1 MLFSFISSNTENMPT
16 TALVIEDDDLTR
28 VSLVAA
34 LASAGLSVIAS
45 AKTSAEAIDLAKK
58 HFPHIALI
66 DLHLGRGPTGVDVA
80 HELRKNDPR
89 IGIVFL
95 TSFEDPRLI
104 SESKPLPQGSQ
115 YLVKKDVSSIDVI
128 AQAISSSLEGKNRRI
143 APERPGSMSQLSNVQ
158 LETLRLLAQGLSNT
172 EIARRRQ
179 VTEKSIEAS
188 ITRLLKSLNLPKA
201 ADSNQ
206 RVQLAR
212 LYFESQGLTV
222 NE

>member
-1 MLFSFISSNTENMPT
+1 MPT
-16 TALVIEDDDLTR
+16 TALVIEDDDLMR

-34 LASAGLSVIAS
+34 LASADVDVVAS
-45 AKTSAEAIDLAKK
+45 AKTSAEALEHA
-58 HFPHIALI
+58 HTLFPQVALV

-104 SESKPLPQGSQ
+104 AETKPLPQGSQ
-115 YLVKKDVSSIDVI
+115 YLLKKDVGSIDEI
-128 AQAISSSLEGKNRRI
+128 AEAITASLEGKNRRI
-143 APERPGSMSQLSNVQ
+143 STELPSNMSQLSDVQ
-158 LETLRLLAQGLSNT
+158 LETLRLVAQGLSNT

-188 ITRLLKSLNLPKA
+188 ITRLLKSLNIPR
-201 ADSNQ
+201 DEGSNQ

-212 LYFESQGLTV
+212 LYFESQGLSSH
-222 NE
+222 E

>member
-1 MLFSFISSNTENMPT
+1 MPT
-16 TALVIEDDDLTR
+16 TALVIEDDDLMR

-34 LASAGLSVIAS
+34 LASADVDVVAS
-45 AKTSAEAIDLAKK
+45 AKTSADALELAHT
-58 HFPHIALI
+58 HFPQVALV

-104 SESKPLPQGSQ
+104 AETKPLPQGSQ
-115 YLVKKDVSSIDVI
+115 YLLKKDVGSIDEI
-128 AQAISSSLEGKNRRI
+128 AEAITASLEGKNRRI
-143 APERPGSMSQLSNVQ
+143 STELPSNMSQLSDVQ
-158 LETLRLLAQGLSNT
+158 LETLRLVAQGLSNT

-188 ITRLLKSLNLPKA
+188 ITRLLKSLNIPR
-201 ADSNQ
+201 DEGSNQ

-212 LYFESQGLTV
+212 LYFESQGLSSH
-222 NE
+222 E

>member
-1 MLFSFISSNTENMPT
+1 MPT
-16 TALVIEDDDLTR
+16 TALVIEDDDLMR

-34 LASAGLSVIAS
+34 LASADVDVVAS
-45 AKTSAEAIDLAKK
+45 AKTSAEALELAHT
-58 HFPHIALI
+58 HFPQVALV

-104 SESKPLPQGSQ
+104 AETKPLPQGSQ
-115 YLVKKDVSSIDVI
+115 YLLKKDVGSIDEI
-128 AQAISSSLEGKNRRI
+128 AEAITASLEGKNRRI
-143 APERPGSMSQLSNVQ
+143 STELPSNMSQLSDVQ
-158 LETLRLLAQGLSNT
+158 LETLRLVAQGLSNT

-188 ITRLLKSLNLPKA
+188 ITRLLKSLNIPR
-201 ADSNQ
+201 DEGSNQ

-212 LYFESQGLTV
+212 LYFESQGLSSH
-222 NE
+222 E

>member
-1 MLFSFISSNTENMPT
+1 MPT
-16 TALVIEDDDLTR
+16 TALVIEDDDLMR

-34 LASAGLSVIAS
+34 LASADVDVVAS
-45 AKTSAEAIDLAKK
+45 AKTSAEALELA
-58 HFPHIALI
+58 HTLFPQVALV

-104 SESKPLPQGSQ
+104 AETKPLPQGSQ
-115 YLVKKDVSSIDVI
+115 YLLKKDVGSIDEIVG
-128 AQAISSSLEGKNRRI
+128 AITASLEGKNRRI
-143 APERPGSMSQLSNVQ
+143 STELPSNMSQLSDVQ
-158 LETLRLLAQGLSNT
+158 LETLRLVAQGLSNT

-188 ITRLLKSLNLPKA
+188 ITRLLKSLNIPR
-201 ADSNQ
+201 DEGSNQ

-212 LYFESQGLTV
+212 LYFESQGLSSH
-222 NE
+222 E

>member
-1 MLFSFISSNTENMPT
+1 MPT
-16 TALVIEDDDLTR
+16 TALVIEDDDLMR

-34 LASAGLSVIAS
+34 LASADVDVVAS
-45 AKTSAEAIDLAKK
+45 AKTSADALELA
-58 HFPHIALI
+58 HTLFPQVALV

-104 SESKPLPQGSQ
+104 AESKPLPQGSQ
-115 YLVKKDVSSIDVI
+115 YLLKKDVGSIDEIVG
-128 AQAISSSLEGKNRRI
+128 AITSSLEGKNRRI
-143 APERPGSMSQLSNVQ
+143 STELPSNMSQLSDVQ
-158 LETLRLLAQGLSNT
+158 LETLRLVAQGLSNT

-188 ITRLLKSLNLPKA
+188 ITRLLKSLNIPR
-201 ADSNQ
+201 DEGSNQ

-212 LYFESQGLTV
+212 LYFESQGLSSH
-222 NE
+222 E

>member
-1 MLFSFISSNTENMPT
+1 MPT
-16 TALVIEDDDLTR
+16 TALVIEDDDLMR

-34 LASAGLSVIAS
+34 LASADVDVVAS
-45 AKTSAEAIDLAKK
+45 AKTSAEALELA
-58 HFPHIALI
+58 HTLFPQVALV

-104 SESKPLPQGSQ
+104 AETKPLPQGSQ
-115 YLVKKDVSSIDVI
+115 YLLKKDVGSIDEI
-128 AQAISSSLEGKNRRI
+128 AEAITASLEGKNRRI
-143 APERPGSMSQLSNVQ
+143 SPELPSNMSQLSDVQ
-158 LETLRLLAQGLSNT
+158 LETLRLVAQGLSNT

-188 ITRLLKSLNLPKA
+188 ITRLLKSLNIPR
-201 ADSNQ
+201 DEGSNQ

-212 LYFESQGLTV
+212 LYFESQGFSSH
-222 NE
+222 E

>member
-1 MLFSFISSNTENMPT
+1 MPT
-16 TALVIEDDDLTR
+16 TALVIEDDDLMR

-34 LASAGLSVIAS
+34 LASADVDVVAS
-45 AKTSAEAIDLAKK
+45 AKTSAEALELAQTL
-58 HFPHIALI
+58 FPQVALV

-104 SESKPLPQGSQ
+104 AETKPLPQGSQ
-115 YLVKKDVSSIDVI
+115 YLLKKDVGSIDEI
-128 AQAISSSLEGKNRRI
+128 AEAITASLEGKNRRI
-143 APERPGSMSQLSNVQ
+143 STELPSNMSQLSDVQ
-158 LETLRLLAQGLSNT
+158 LETLRLVAQGLSNT

-188 ITRLLKSLNLPKA
+188 ITRLLKSLNIPR
-201 ADSNQ
+201 DEGSNQ

-212 LYFESQGLTV
+212 LYFESQGLSSH
-222 NE
+222 E

>member
-1 MLFSFISSNTENMPT
+1 MPT
-16 TALVIEDDDLTR
+16 TALVIEDDDLMR

-34 LASAGLSVIAS
+34 LASADVDVVAS
-45 AKTSAEAIDLAKK
+45 AKTSADALELAHT
-58 HFPHIALI
+58 HFPQVALV

-104 SESKPLPQGSQ
+104 AESKPLPQGSQ
-115 YLVKKDVSSIDVI
+115 YLLKKDVGSIDEIVG
-128 AQAISSSLEGKNRRI
+128 AITSSLEGKNRRI
-143 APERPGSMSQLSNVQ
+143 STELPSDLSQLSDVQ
-158 LETLRLLAQGLSNT
+158 LETLRLVAQGFSNT

-188 ITRLLKSLNLPKA
+188 ITRLLKSLNIPR
-201 ADSNQ
+201 DEGSNQ

-212 LYFESQGLTV
+212 LYFESQGLSSH
-222 NE
+222 E

>member
-1 MLFSFISSNTENMPT
+1 MPT
-16 TALVIEDDDLTR
+16 TAIVIEDDDLMR

-34 LASAGLSVIAS
+34 LASADVEVVAS
-45 AKTSAEAIDLAKK
+45 AKTSAEALELA
-58 HFPHIALI
+58 HTLFPQVALV

-104 SESKPLPQGSQ
+104 AETKPLPQGSQ
-115 YLVKKDVSSIDVI
+115 YLLKKDVGSIDEI
-128 AQAISSSLEGKNRRI
+128 AEAITASLEGKNRRI
-143 APERPGSMSQLSNVQ
+143 STELPSNMSQLSDVQ
-158 LETLRLLAQGLSNT
+158 LETLRLVAQGLSNT

-188 ITRLLKSLNLPKA
+188 ITRLLKSLNIPR
-201 ADSNQ
+201 DEGSNQ

-212 LYFESQGLTV
+212 LYFESQGLSSH
-222 NE
+222 E

>member
-34 LASAGLSVIAS
+34 LASAGLTVIAS

-58 HFPHIALI
+58 HFPHIALV
-66 DLHLGRGPTGVDVA
+66 DLHLGVGPTGIDVA

-104 SESKPLPQGSQ
+104 SETRPLPQGSQ
-115 YLVKKDVSSIDVI
+115 YLLKKDVSSIEVI
-128 AQAISSSLEGKNRRI
+128 AQAISASLEGKSRRI
-143 APERPGSMSQLSNVQ
+143 SSELPGTMSKLSDVQ

-188 ITRLLKSLNLPKA
+188 ITRLLKSLNIHKA
-201 ADSNQ
+201 EDSNQ

-212 LYFESQGLTV
+212 LYFESQGLSAY
-222 NE
+222 E

>member
-1 MLFSFISSNTENMPT
+1 MPT
-16 TALVIEDDDLTR
+16 TALVIEDDDLMR

-34 LASAGLSVIAS
+34 LASADVEVVAS
-45 AKTSAEAIDLAKK
+45 AKTSAEALELA
-58 HFPHIALI
+58 HTLFPQVALV

-104 SESKPLPQGSQ
+104 AETKPLPQGSQ
-115 YLVKKDVSSIDVI
+115 YLLKKDVGSIDEI
-128 AQAISSSLEGKNRRI
+128 AEAITASLEGKNRRI
-143 APERPGSMSQLSNVQ
+143 STELPSNMSQLSDVQ
-158 LETLRLLAQGLSNT
+158 LETLRLVAQGLSNT

-188 ITRLLKSLNLPKA
+188 ITRLLKSLNIPR
-201 ADSNQ
+201 DEGSNQ

-212 LYFESQGLTV
+212 LYFESQGFSSH
-222 NE
+222 E

>member
-1 MLFSFISSNTENMPT
+1 MPT
-16 TALVIEDDDLTR
+16 TALVIEDDDLMR

-34 LASAGLSVIAS
+34 LASADVDVVAS
-45 AKTSAEAIDLAKK
+45 AKTSAEALELA
-58 HFPHIALI
+58 HTLFPQVALV

-95 TSFEDPRLI
+95 TFFEDPRLI
-104 SESKPLPQGSQ
+104 AETKPLPQGSQ
-115 YLVKKDVSSIDVI
+115 YLLKKDVGSIDEI
-128 AQAISSSLEGKNRRI
+128 AEAITASLEGKNRRI
-143 APERPGSMSQLSNVQ
+143 STELPSNMSQLSDVQ
-158 LETLRLLAQGLSNT
+158 LETLRLVAQGLSNT

-188 ITRLLKSLNLPKA
+188 ITRLLKSLNIPR
-201 ADSNQ
+201 DEGSNQ

-212 LYFESQGLTV
+212 LYFESQGFSSH
-222 NE
+222 E

>member
-1 MLFSFISSNTENMPT
+1 MPT
-16 TALVIEDDDLTR
+16 TALVIEDDDLMR

-34 LASAGLSVIAS
+34 LASADVDVVAS
-45 AKTSAEAIDLAKK
+45 AKTSAEALELA
-58 HFPHIALI
+58 HTLFPQVALV

-104 SESKPLPQGSQ
+104 AETKPLPQGSQ
-115 YLVKKDVSSIDVI
+115 YLLKKDVGSIDEI
-128 AQAISSSLEGKNRRI
+128 AEAITASLEGKNRRI
-143 APERPGSMSQLSNVQ
+143 STELPSNMSQLSDVQ
-158 LETLRLLAQGLSNT
+158 LETLRLVAQGLSNT

-188 ITRLLKSLNLPKA
+188 ITRLLKSLNIPR
-201 ADSNQ
+201 DEGSNQ

-212 LYFESQGLTV
+212 LYFESQGFSSH
-222 NE
+222 E

>member
-1 MLFSFISSNTENMPT
+1 MPT
-16 TALVIEDDDLTR
+16 TALVIEDDDLMR

-34 LASAGLSVIAS
+34 LASADVDVVAS
-45 AKTSAEAIDLAKK
+45 AKTSAEALELA
-58 HFPHIALI
+58 HTLFPQVALV

-104 SESKPLPQGSQ
+104 AETKPLPQGSQ
-115 YLVKKDVSSIDVI
+115 YLLKKDVGSIDEIVG
-128 AQAISSSLEGKNRRI
+128 AITASLEGKNRRI
-143 APERPGSMSQLSNVQ
+143 STELPSNMSQLSDVQ
-158 LETLRLLAQGLSNT
+158 LETLRLVAQGLSNT

-188 ITRLLKSLNLPKA
+188 ITRLLKSLNIPR
-201 ADSNQ
+201 DDGSNQ

-212 LYFESQGLTV
+212 LYFESQGLSSH
-222 NE
+222 E

>member
-1 MLFSFISSNTENMPT
+1 MPT
-16 TALVIEDDDLTR
+16 AALVIEDDDLMR

-34 LASAGLSVIAS
+34 LASADVDVVAS
-45 AKTSAEAIDLAKK
+45 AKTSAEALELA
-58 HFPHIALI
+58 HTLFPQVALV

-104 SESKPLPQGSQ
+104 AETKPLPQGSQ
-115 YLVKKDVSSIDVI
+115 YLLKKDVGSIDEI
-128 AQAISSSLEGKNRRI
+128 AEAITASLEGKNRRI
-143 APERPGSMSQLSNVQ
+143 STELPSNMSQLSDVQ
-158 LETLRLLAQGLSNT
+158 LETLRLVAQGLSNT

-188 ITRLLKSLNLPKA
+188 ITRLLKSLNIPR
-201 ADSNQ
+201 DEGSNQ

-212 LYFESQGLTV
+212 LYFESQGLSSH
-222 NE
+222 E

>member
-1 MLFSFISSNTENMPT
+1 MPT
-16 TALVIEDDDLTR
+16 TALVIEDDDLMR

-34 LASAGLSVIAS
+34 LASAGVEVVAS
-45 AKTSAEAIDLAKK
+45 AKTSDEALELAHT
-58 HFPHIALI
+58 HFPQVALV

-104 SESKPLPQGSQ
+104 AETKPLPQGSQ
-115 YLVKKDVSSIDVI
+115 YLLKKDVGSIDEIVV
-128 AQAISSSLEGKNRRI
+128 AITASLEGKNRRI
-143 APERPGSMSQLSNVQ
+143 STELPSNMSQLSDVQ
-158 LETLRLLAQGLSNT
+158 LETLRLVAQGLSNT

-188 ITRLLKSLNLPKA
+188 ITRLLKSLNIPR
-201 ADSNQ
+201 DEGSNQ

-212 LYFESQGLTV
+212 LYFESQGLSSH
-222 NE
+222 E

>member
-1 MLFSFISSNTENMPT
+1 MPT
-16 TALVIEDDDLTR
+16 TALVIEDDDLMR

-34 LASAGLSVIAS
+34 LASADVDVVAS
-45 AKTSAEAIDLAKK
+45 AKTSAEALELA
-58 HFPHIALI
+58 HTLFPQVALV

-104 SESKPLPQGSQ
+104 AETKPLPQGSQ
-115 YLVKKDVSSIDVI
+115 YLLKKDVGSIDEI
-128 AQAISSSLEGKNRRI
+128 AEAITASLEGKNRRI
-143 APERPGSMSQLSNVQ
+143 STELPSNMSQLSDVQ
-158 LETLRLLAQGLSNT
+158 LETLRLVAQGLSNT

-188 ITRLLKSLNLPKA
+188 ITRLLKSLNIPR
-201 ADSNQ
+201 DEGSNQ

-212 LYFESQGLTV
+212 LYFESQGLSSH
-222 NE
+222 E

>member
-1 MLFSFISSNTENMPT
+1 MPT
-16 TALVIEDDDLTR
+16 TALVLEDDDLMR

-34 LASAGLSVIAS
+34 LSSAGLSVVAN
-45 AKTSAEAIDLAKK
+45 AKTSAEAIESAQKL
-58 HFPHIALI
+58 FPHIAVL

-80 HELRKNDPR
+80 HELRKNDPQ

-104 SESKPLPQGSQ
+104 AETRPLPQGSQ
-115 YLVKKDVSSIDVI
+115 YLLKKDVSSIDI
-128 AQAISSSLEGKNRRI
+128 IMRAIEASQMGKNRR
-143 APERPGSMSQLSNVQ
+143 ASTDVPSNLSQLSDVQ
-158 LETLRLLAQGLSNT
+158 LETLRLIAQGLSNT

-188 ITRLLKSLNLPKA
+188 ITRLLKTLNLPKSE
-201 ADSNQ
+201 DSNQ

-212 LYFESQGLTV
+212 LFFESRGVELHD
-222 NE
+222 

>member
-1 MLFSFISSNTENMPT
+1 MPT
-16 TALVIEDDDLTR
+16 TALVIEDDDLMR

-34 LASAGLSVIAS
+34 LASADVEVVAS
-45 AKTSAEAIDLAKK
+45 AKTSAEALELA
-58 HFPHIALI
+58 HTLFPQVALV

-104 SESKPLPQGSQ
+104 AETKPLPQGSQ
-115 YLVKKDVSSIDVI
+115 YLLKKDVGSIDEI
-128 AQAISSSLEGKNRRI
+128 AGAITASLEGKNRRI
-143 APERPGSMSQLSNVQ
+143 STELPSNMSQLSDVQ
-158 LETLRLLAQGLSNT
+158 LETLRLVAQGLSNT

-188 ITRLLKSLNLPKA
+188 ITRLLKSLNIPR
-201 ADSNQ
+201 DEGSNQ

-212 LYFESQGLTV
+212 LYFESQGLSSH
-222 NE
+222 E

>member
-1 MLFSFISSNTENMPT
+1 MPT

-34 LASAGLSVIAS
+34 LASAGLTVIAS
-45 AKTSAEAIDLAKK
+45 AKTSAKAIDLAKK
-58 HFPHIALI
+58 NFPHIALV
-66 DLHLGRGPTGVDVA
+66 DLHLGVGPTGIDVA

-104 SESKPLPQGSQ
+104 SETRPLPQGSQ
-115 YLVKKDVSSIDVI
+115 YLLKKDVSSIEVI
-128 AQAISSSLEGKNRRI
+128 AQAISASLEGKSRRI
-143 APERPGSMSQLSNVQ
+143 SSELPGTMSKLSDVQ

-188 ITRLLKSLNLPKA
+188 ITRLLKSLNIHKA
-201 ADSNQ
+201 EDSNQ

-212 LYFESQGLTV
+212 LYFESQGLSAY
-222 NE
+222 E

>member
-1 MLFSFISSNTENMPT
+1 MPT
-16 TALVIEDDDLTR
+16 TALVIEDDDLMR

-34 LASAGLSVIAS
+34 LASADVEVVAS
-45 AKTSAEAIDLAKK
+45 AKTSAEALELA
-58 HFPHIALI
+58 HTLFPQVALV

-104 SESKPLPQGSQ
+104 AETKPLPQGSQ
-115 YLVKKDVSSIDVI
+115 YLLKKDVGSIDEI
-128 AQAISSSLEGKNRRI
+128 ADAITASLEGKNRRI
-143 APERPGSMSQLSNVQ
+143 STELPSNMSQLSDVQ
-158 LETLRLLAQGLSNT
+158 LETLRLVAQGLSNT

-188 ITRLLKSLNLPKA
+188 ITRLLKSLNIPR
-201 ADSNQ
+201 DEGSNQ

-212 LYFESQGLTV
+212 LYFESQGLSSH
-222 NE
+222 E

>member
-1 MLFSFISSNTENMPT
+1 MPT
-16 TALVIEDDDLTR
+16 TALVIEDDDLMR

-34 LASAGLSVIAS
+34 LASADVDVVAS
-45 AKTSAEAIDLAKK
+45 AKTSAEALELA
-58 HFPHIALI
+58 HTLFPQVAMV

-104 SESKPLPQGSQ
+104 AETKPLPQGSQ
-115 YLVKKDVSSIDVI
+115 YLLKKDVGSIDEIVE
-128 AQAISSSLEGKNRRI
+128 AITASLEGKNRRI
-143 APERPGSMSQLSNVQ
+143 STELPSNMSQLSDVQ
-158 LETLRLLAQGLSNT
+158 LETLRLVAQGLSNT

-188 ITRLLKSLNLPKA
+188 ITRLLKSLNIPR
-201 ADSNQ
+201 DEGSNQ

-212 LYFESQGLTV
+212 LYFESQGLSSH
-222 NE
+222 E

>member
-1 MLFSFISSNTENMPT
+1 MPT
-16 TALVIEDDDLTR
+16 TALVIEDDDLMR

-34 LASAGLSVIAS
+34 LASADVDVVAS
-45 AKTSAEAIDLAKK
+45 AKTSADALELAHT
-58 HFPHIALI
+58 HFPQVALV

-104 SESKPLPQGSQ
+104 AESKPLPQGSQ
-115 YLVKKDVSSIDVI
+115 YLLKKDVGSIDEIVG
-128 AQAISSSLEGKNRRI
+128 AITSSLEGKNRRI
-143 APERPGSMSQLSNVQ
+143 STELPSNMSQLSDVQ
-158 LETLRLLAQGLSNT
+158 LETLRLVAQGLSNT

-188 ITRLLKSLNLPKA
+188 ITRLLKSLNIPR
-201 ADSNQ
+201 DEGSNQ

-212 LYFESQGLTV
+212 LYFESQGLSSH
-222 NE
+222 E

>member
-1 MLFSFISSNTENMPT
+1 MPT
-16 TALVIEDDDLTR
+16 TALVIEDDDLMR

-34 LASAGLSVIAS
+34 LASADVDVVAS
-45 AKTSAEAIDLAKK
+45 AKTSAEALELA
-58 HFPHIALI
+58 HTLFPQVALV

-104 SESKPLPQGSQ
+104 VETKPLPQGSQ
-115 YLVKKDVSSIDVI
+115 YLLKKDVGSIDEI
-128 AQAISSSLEGKNRRI
+128 AEAITASLEGKNRRI
-143 APERPGSMSQLSNVQ
+143 STELPSNMSQLSDVQ
-158 LETLRLLAQGLSNT
+158 LETLRLVAQGLSNT

-188 ITRLLKSLNLPKA
+188 ITRLLKSLNIPR
-201 ADSNQ
+201 DEGSNQ

-212 LYFESQGLTV
+212 LYFESQGLSSH
-222 NE
+222 E

>member
-1 MLFSFISSNTENMPT
+1 MPT
-16 TALVIEDDDLTR
+16 TALVIEDDDLMR

-34 LASAGLSVIAS
+34 LASADVEVVAS
-45 AKTSAEAIDLAKK
+45 AKTSAEALELA
-58 HFPHIALI
+58 HTLFPQVALV

-104 SESKPLPQGSQ
+104 AETKPLPQGSQ
-115 YLVKKDVSSIDVI
+115 YLLKKDVGSIDEI
-128 AQAISSSLEGKNRRI
+128 AEAITASLEGKNRRI
-143 APERPGSMSQLSNVQ
+143 STELPSNMSQLSDVQ
-158 LETLRLLAQGLSNT
+158 LETLRLVAQGLSNT

-188 ITRLLKSLNLPKA
+188 ITRLLKSLNIPR
-201 ADSNQ
+201 DEGSNQ

-212 LYFESQGLTV
+212 LYFESQGLSSH
-222 NE
+222 E

>member
-1 MLFSFISSNTENMPT
+1 MPT
-16 TALVIEDDDLTR
+16 TALVIEDDDLMR

-34 LASAGLSVIAS
+34 LASADVDVVAS
-45 AKTSAEAIDLAKK
+45 AKTSADALELAHT
-58 HFPHIALI
+58 HFPQVALV

-104 SESKPLPQGSQ
+104 AESKPLPQGSQ
-115 YLVKKDVSSIDVI
+115 YLLKKDVGSIDEIVG
-128 AQAISSSLEGKNRRI
+128 AITSSLEGKNRRI
-143 APERPGSMSQLSNVQ
+143 STELPSDLSQLSDVQ
-158 LETLRLLAQGLSNT
+158 LETLRLVAQGFSNT

-188 ITRLLKSLNLPKA
+188 ITRLLKSLNVPR
-201 ADSNQ
+201 DEGSNQ

-212 LYFESQGLTV
+212 LYFESQGLSSH
-222 NE
+222 E

>member
-188 ITRLLKSLNLPKA
+188 ITRLLKSLNISKT

-212 LYFESQGLTV
+212 LYFESQGLSV

>member
-1 MLFSFISSNTENMPT
+1 MPT
-16 TALVIEDDDLTR
+16 TALVIEDDDLMR

-34 LASAGLSVIAS
+34 LASADVDVVDS
-45 AKTSAEAIDLAKK
+45 AKTSAEALELA
-58 HFPHIALI
+58 HTLFPQVALV

-104 SESKPLPQGSQ
+104 AETKPLPQGSQ
-115 YLVKKDVSSIDVI
+115 YLLKKDVGSIDEI
-128 AQAISSSLEGKNRRI
+128 AEAITASLEGKNRRI
-143 APERPGSMSQLSNVQ
+143 STELPSNMSQLSDVQ
-158 LETLRLLAQGLSNT
+158 LETLRLVAQGLSNT

-188 ITRLLKSLNLPKA
+188 ITRLLKSLNIPR
-201 ADSNQ
+201 DEGSNQ

-212 LYFESQGLTV
+212 LYFESQGFSSH
-222 NE
+222 E

>member
-1 MLFSFISSNTENMPT
+1 MPT
-16 TALVIEDDDLTR
+16 TALVIEDDDLMR

-34 LASAGLSVIAS
+34 LALADVDVVAS
-45 AKTSAEAIDLAKK
+45 AKSSAEALELAHT
-58 HFPHIALI
+58 HFPQVALV

-104 SESKPLPQGSQ
+104 AETKPLPQGSQ
-115 YLVKKDVSSIDVI
+115 YLLKKDVGSIDEIVG
-128 AQAISSSLEGKNRRI
+128 AITASLEGKNRRI
-143 APERPGSMSQLSNVQ
+143 SKELPSNMSQLSDVQ
-158 LETLRLLAQGLSNT
+158 LETLRLVAQGLSNT

-188 ITRLLKSLNLPKA
+188 ITRLLKSLNIPR
-201 ADSNQ
+201 DEGSNQ

-212 LYFESQGLTV
+212 LYFESQGFSSH
-222 NE
+222 E

>member
-1 MLFSFISSNTENMPT
+1 MPT
-16 TALVIEDDDLTR
+16 TALVIEDDDLMR

-34 LASAGLSVIAS
+34 LALADVDVVAS
-45 AKTSAEAIDLAKK
+45 AKSSAEALELAHT
-58 HFPHIALI
+58 HFPQVALV

-104 SESKPLPQGSQ
+104 AETKPLPQGSQ
-115 YLVKKDVSSIDVI
+115 YLLKKDVGSIDEIVG
-128 AQAISSSLEGKNRRI
+128 AITASLEGKNRRI
-143 APERPGSMSQLSNVQ
+143 SKELPSNMSQLSDVQ
-158 LETLRLLAQGLSNT
+158 LETLRLVAQGLSNT

-188 ITRLLKSLNLPKA
+188 ITRLLKSLNIPR
-201 ADSNQ
+201 DEGSNQ

-212 LYFESQGLTV
+212 LYFESQGLSSH
-222 NE
+222 E